1 MTLAILTW
9 RNDRPVL
16 TICALGD
23 SPLVVY
29 KQHGNAYAGFV
40 KETYATT
47 DKYMPLH
54 NTVLRSGNTQL
65 SVNKALG
72 DSDIQE
78 VDHTVSSKQID
89 LDLDDII
96 LLASDGLEDNK
107 TLLNLNLVTTTNGQA
122 VKRILK
128 EVADTFFDEP
138 FKVMGFRVFPPVTAD
153 DVTVMAVYCN
163 VLERNKSVVC
173 GVFDGHGGHVVS
185 NQAVRTLG
193 SFLQQAC
200 IQTQTDS
207 QRPHLIN
214 KQQQQPPPPPPP
226 PQLPNQSQPSNEPKA
241 VDVTPFVKFMF
252 DRFTNMYMQVYKT
265 GPSGKTKPNVKFAS
279 NTSAVQGVDVFVKS
293 HLKLHDLAEQVHRQT
308 INAII
313 NNIRID
319 DQAFGDLYSTY
330 FGVHGIFPSL
340 LHTYFKTATYDPP
353 QLTDTE
359 QKAMFGSLVV
369 AWAALPLEYNRDG
382 EGTID
387 NAGGGKCGYISIMLS
402 LLLNTETFDKSVA
415 KMLAKLTTHQKT
427 VLESIEGL
435 KANEQAEQTELE
447 RAQALV
453 AKLELQRQQAL
464 QTYKAANVVLN
475 NLTTQLGNICKTQNQ
490 TLQEL
495 DEFNTILTLVKRQQ
509 HEANVQRVQ
518 TIIKGLRARV
528 ADLSLQSAKSQQGKN
543 QQLEQVT
550 QLEKQ
555 NRLASQAHQR
565 ATTQLDNQTKAL
577 RNAQHELKIYTS
589 ISNNLAIILQKLYA
603 NPLEYR
609 NELLGS
615 YNVVKQVIKH
625 KRDTPPTTCILLIMT
640 FLYRNN
646 KDMLEQLAT
655 SQAHTQLGMNELEKL
670 SEDLEICCALVLPN
684 GELNARVLK
693 IYPPELEKWWDMYK
707 KNNTRVWIESTGSL
721 QNKKF
726 DGNHYVTHDFNERIE
741 AFGKLIKPL

>member
-1 MTLAILTW
+1 
-9 RNDRPVL
+9 
-16 TICALGD
+16 
-23 SPLVVY
+23 
-29 KQHGNAYAGFV
+29 
-40 KETYATT
+40 
-47 DKYMPLH
+47 
-54 NTVLRSGNTQL
+54 
-65 SVNKALG
+65 
-72 DSDIQE
+72 
-78 VDHTVSSKQID
+78 
-89 LDLDDII
+89 
-96 LLASDGLEDNK
+96 
-107 TLLNLNLVTTTNGQA
+107 
-122 VKRILK
+122 
-128 EVADTFFDEP
+128 
-138 FKVMGFRVFPPVTAD
+138 
-153 DVTVMAVYCN
+153 
-163 VLERNKSVVC
+163 
-173 GVFDGHGGHVVS
+173 
-185 NQAVRTLG
+185 
-193 SFLQQAC
+193 
-200 IQTQTDS
+200 
-207 QRPHLIN
+207 
-214 KQQQQPPPPPPP
+214 
-226 PQLPNQSQPSNEPKA
+226 
-241 VDVTPFVKFMF
+241 
-252 DRFTNMYMQVYKT
+252 
-265 GPSGKTKPNVKFAS
+265 
-279 NTSAVQGVDVFVKS
+279 
-293 HLKLHDLAEQVHRQT
+293 
-308 INAII
+308 
-313 NNIRID
+313 
-319 DQAFGDLYSTY
+319 
-330 FGVHGIFPSL
+330 
-340 LHTYFKTATYDPP
+340 
-353 QLTDTE
+353 
-359 QKAMFGSLVV
+359 
-369 AWAALPLEYNRDG
+369 
-382 EGTID
+382 
-387 NAGGGKCGYISIMLS
+387 
-402 LLLNTETFDKSVA
+402 
-415 KMLAKLTTHQKT
+415 MLAKLTTHQKT